1 MPLSRKIGA
10 MFALFATMSTLL
22 VAPPASAIGG
32 EFIWTKNYN
41 NEAVKRPLDGSGSNV
56 TATTTLGAGLALY
69 IYGDYLY
76 TCYGKVRRVGLDGTG
91 ATTLRT
97 LADVYSVVSDGTY
110 LYYGYENT
118 QKIGRMNMD
127 GTSPNDSW
135 VSLSGIAGLY
145 AGWMTINNGILY
157 FGGGNNANAKK
168 IGSVPTTGGSPT
180 LVYSDNNGIG
190 GITTDGTYLYWVHF
204 TSGNLSR
211 SLLDG
216 SSSTENFVTGL
227 SSNVWDVEYWNS
239 YLYISNNTY
248 IARVK
253 SDGTGL
259 QGSWILS
266 GGDRGL
272 AISGTPVVATTL
284 VGFSIDNS
292 PVKGIST
299 TLSAT
304 FSSGGK
310 VTFAANGKRIAK
322 CIKLNTNTSAPFTA
336 TCNWKPAI
344 QGSQRISASIV
355 PTSTSNLPLTSALGS
370 TRVIARK
377 TIR

>member
-1 MPLSRKIGA
+1 MTLTRRIGSI
-10 MFALFATMSTLL
+10 FALVATISILL
-22 VAPPASAIGG
+22 VNPPATAAVD
-32 EFIWTKNYN
+32 EFIWTKNYS

-56 TATTTLGAGLALY
+56 TATSTLGAGLGLY
-69 IYGDYLY
+69 IYGNHLY

-145 AGWMTINNGILY
+145 AAWMTISNGVLY
-157 FGGGNNANAKK
+157 FGGGNNAYATK

-180 LVYSDNNGIG
+180 LIHSDNNGIG

-216 SSSTENFVTGL
+216 SGVIENFVTGL

-259 QGSWILS
+259 QSSWILS

-272 AISGTPVVATTL
+272 AIGGTPASATTL
-284 VGFSIDNS
+284 ASYS
-292 PVKGIST
+292 LAAAPVKGVTST
-299 TLSAT
+299 VTAT
-304 FSSGGK
+304 FSAPGK
-310 VTFAANGKRIAK
+310 VTFTANGKRIPN
-322 CIKLNTNTSAPFTA
+322 CVRINTNATSPFSA

-355 PTSTSNLPLTSALGS
+355 PTSGVNLPLTSALGT

-377 TIR
+377 TTR